1 MRKQKSLFV
10 VAIFVIFFLFTCP
23 QKCFAP
29 SSASTLTSTV
39 TAVSSCTV
47 TATTLAFGAVV
58 PGGSTVTQ
66 TNTITPTCTNST
78 PWTIYLNAGSGTFTN
93 RTMTSLSNPG
103 TPINYNIYTT
113 SAHTTIWGDTTGGTV
128 DVGGTGSGAAQPQ
141 IGYGQILNPLATLK
155 PAADYT
161 DTITAT
167 VNY

>member
-1 MRKQKSLFV
+1 MKKQKSLSLIALLV
-10 VAIFVIFFLFTCP
+10 SVSLLICP
-23 QKCFAP
+23 QKCFAVT
-29 SSASTLTSTV
+29 ATTTFTV
-39 TAVSSCTV
+39 TATVSSSCTV

-128 DVGGTGSGAAQPQ
+128 DVGGTGSGAAQSQ